1 MDRYQELVD
10 LIGTFKADFEKF
22 YNKKN
27 KSAGVRLR
35 KDMALLKRKA
45 QEIRNEVQ
53 EIKIKMA
60 EQEASVE
67 QVSEQPSEQQ
77 QVQQ

>member
-10 LIGTFKADFEKF
+10 LVATFKGDFDKF
-22 YNKKN
+22 YLKQN

-35 KDMALLKRKA
+35 KHMANLKKKA

-53 EIKIKMA
+53 EIKAQSTEGEVPQAPIA
-60 EQEASVE
+60 Q
-67 QVSEQPSEQQ
+67 
-77 QVQQ
+77 